1 MEIPEYSEIELYPI
15 QQIQSK
21 LVFQS
26 TLLKQIRGS
35 NFKEQALFFVDN
47 NQRKWLWKK
56 LPLHSLVREYIVS
69 FLAME
74 LGIRVPQSLIAR
86 KGHSIGIVQE
96 WIDSEDLTSFSD
108 IQLILINNTD
118 LFDLF
123 VFEAWI
129 GALDRHGGNYL
140 TSHEGKLWGIDF
152 ENCFSEIT
160 NGSEL
165 CLYFPWIKDSKKE
178 LKTSIEKL
186 HNQITEKRLLE
197 IQDNFQNIVNV
208 LQDPRAREALEN
220 QLIEIIKLLKHN
232 FTQLDKTVDIYLE
245 KSFSH
250 PNIPLY
256 T

>member
-1 MEIPEYSEIELYPI
+1 VEIPEYSEIELYPI
-15 QQIQSK
+15 QQIESK

-26 TLLKQIRGS
+26 TLLKHIRGS
-35 NFKEQALFFVDN
+35 NFKKQALFFVDN
-47 NQRKWLWKK
+47 NQRKWFWKK
-56 LPLHSLVREYIVS
+56 LPFNSLVRECIVS
-69 FLAME
+69 FLATE

-86 KGHSIGIVQE
+86 KGHSIGIFQE
-96 WIDSEDLTSFSD
+96 WIDCEDLTSFSD
-108 IQLILINNTD
+108 VQLILSNNTD

-152 ENCFSEIT
+152 ENCFSDISH
-160 NGSEL
+160 GSEL

-186 HNQITEKRLLE
+186 RNQITEKCLLE

-220 QLIEIIKLLKHN
+220 QLIEIIELLKHN
-232 FTQLDKTVDIYLE
+232 LTQLDETVDTYLE
-245 KSFSH
+245 KSFSN
-250 PNIPLY
+250 PKFILY